1 MLGAVSLER
10 KQILGALLLLAFTA
24 AVIGADALWGTR
36 DALQEGENG
45 YEELLSNTPVAELE
59 GESVSPD
66 GRFEARTVGKTDNYV
81 SGVVPPESIQFVNR
95 ETGEVLW
102 EEQGWATQSVLWSPD
117 SRYLALTYGART
129 WQAVKFIE
137 TDTWTSWDFT
147 LPDGSPIPEYTFLPA
162 DQPWGTWI
170 GKDVPEED
178 YDLLLTVGRGGDEGE
193 QHTYRCSL
201 LMDGGQLAGNT
212 LEQTTEVLSEAYD
225 FDHDGE
231 PEVTELVTL
240 WEPDGERASWY
251 ELHVRKAD
259 GTPLWSD
266 WAAPQHVGWNSL
278 FACTLDGEDNLLRYH
293 PTMYQGCCGYNYQL
307 FSLDG
312 SGGESVLQQNGV
324 AFDINWGS
332 PLGHDFDPAA
342 IASFMEDIN
351 GLLSHSRLLL
361 TTDDALEGIDPAH
374 PRDDL
379 WWLTGNDVCL
389 SADETGY
396 AYDETCSLE
405 ENLQRFDAVMTEL
418 ARQ

>member
-102 EEQGWATQSVLWSPD
+102 EEQGWVTQSVLWSPD

-201 LMDGGQLAGNT
+201 LMDGGQLVYGGR
-212 LEQTTEVLSEAYD
+212 Q
-225 FDHDGE
+225 
-231 PEVTELVTL
+231 
-240 WEPDGERASWY
+240 RAF
-251 ELHVRKAD
+251 V
-259 GTPLWSD
+259 
-266 WAAPQHVGWNSL
+266 PQ
-278 FACTLDGEDNLLRYH
+278 
-293 PTMYQGCCGYNYQL
+293 P
-307 FSLDG
+307 
-312 SGGESVLQQNGV
+312 
-324 AFDINWGS
+324 
-332 PLGHDFDPAA
+332 PAA
-342 IASFMEDIN
+342 HHRRRAGRHRPGASPGRSLVADRERR
-351 GLLSHSRLLL
+351 LSFGGRDRLC
-361 TTDDALEGIDPAH
+361 
-374 PRDDL
+374 
-379 WWLTGNDVCL
+379 V
-389 SADETGY
+389 
-396 AYDETCSLE
+396 
-405 ENLQRFDAVMTEL
+405 
-418 ARQ
+418 